1 MCETAVKA
9 EIKTEKAPGAIGPYS
24 QAVSAPCGTMI
35 FISGQIPLDPA
46 SGAMVGDDAAGQA
59 RRALQNLSEVVRAAG
74 AEMANVLKTT
84 VYLKSMD
91 DFAAVNQVYGEFF
104 AEPYP
109 ARAAVEV
116 ARLPKD
122 ALVEIDAI
130 VMK

>member
-1 MCETAVKA
+1 MSKTA
-9 EIKTEKAPGAIGPYS
+9 IKTDKAPGAIGPYS
-24 QAVSAPCGTMI
+24 QGVSAPCGSMV
-35 FISGQIPLDPA
+35 FISGQVPLNPET
-46 SGAMVGDDAAGQA
+46 GAMVGEGAAGQA
-59 RRALQNLSEVVRAAG
+59 RQALKNLREIVKESG
-74 AEMANVLKTT
+74 AEMADVLKTT

-91 DFAAVNQVYGEFF
+91 DFVAVNEVYSEFF

-130 VMK
+130 LMK